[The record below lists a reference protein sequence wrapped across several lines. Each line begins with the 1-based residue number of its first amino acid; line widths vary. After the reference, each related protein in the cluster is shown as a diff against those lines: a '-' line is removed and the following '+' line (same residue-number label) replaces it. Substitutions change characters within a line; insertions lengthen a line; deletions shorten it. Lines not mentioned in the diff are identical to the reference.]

1 MYRKI
6 SDLYTVILSAALIA
20 IAAAPPASSQ
30 AAPTQRD
37 GTQQTRMTNAEV
49 LRLLK
54 ERRTEAEIVRNIKSA
69 IQSGTAAFDLSPNAL
84 IALHQAGASNTV
96 LNAMMGDGS
105 VRPARSNSG
114 AYTGTT
120 KPGARLGD
128 KDPGPIQKSAD
139 DLNPQPLPPNQR
151 SLRLSAVKVES
162 PVKNSN
168 AAQVPGTANWNEII
182 AVLEKEK
189 SGAQL
194 EASQMT
200 NATLLRPTHQQQT
213 TPLNT
218 TSASG
223 TQTGSPTGTAS
234 SAATANTGLL
244 SNQAPQKRQP
254 PQPTGAT
261 PVNPLAVIPA
271 GARTGP
277 AITCSHDPTMRILTI
292 SGVEGPAAFSPNPR
306 YTLYTIAG
314 CSFGDIG
321 SVAKVYLYDGAF
333 TLPFQIQEWTDN
345 GIKIALDPN
354 LTGVSDHENAT
365 LMVVRADGKQAKA
378 ACKFYA
384 ARETRMLPYIPRAN
398 FSLNKFTP
406 TDTSAFQATY
416 TSPSTANSV
425 PNIDG
430 YTAEVSWA
438 DPKADYNKDHPN
450 FSVWMPGGED
460 IYDLTHLQPG
470 FVVESATLCY
480 RNLECVSGA
489 LHTEGKFSSSVAGR
503 EVRVQ
508 WQGQTCT
515 VANCGGAFQGD
526 CFVQPA
532 SSNYALNVMVTGPRG
547 VDPWTGMP
555 TATR

>member
-1 MYRKI
+1 MYRKM
-6 SDLYTVILSAALIA
+6 SHLPTMVLSAALIA
-20 IAAAPPASSQ
+20 VTAAPPASSQ
-30 AAPTQRD
+30 AAPTQRE
-37 GTQQTRMTNAEV
+37 GAQQTRMTNAEV

-54 ERRTEAEIVRNIKSA
+54 ERRNEAEIIGNIKSA
-69 IQSGTAAFDLSPNAL
+69 IQSGTATFDLSPNAL
-84 IALHQAGASNTV
+84 IALHQAGASNNV

-105 VRPARSNSG
+105 VRPTGSNSSSG
-114 AYTGTT
+114 AYTGAT
-120 KPGARLGD
+120 KPGARLGG
-128 KDPGPIQKSAD
+128 KDPGPIQKNTD

-151 SLRLSAVKVES
+151 TLRLSAVKVDS
-162 PVKNSN
+162 PVKNSKTTP
-168 AAQVPGTANWNEII
+168 VPGTANWSEII

-194 EASQMT
+194 ESSQMT
-200 NATLLRPTHQQQT
+200 NATLLRPTQQQT
-213 TPLNT
+213 TPLST

-223 TQTGSPTGTAS
+223 AQQVGPTGAAAG
-234 SAATANTGLL
+234 AATANSALL
-244 SNQAPQKRQP
+244 TNQP
-254 PQPTGAT
+254 PQKHQPDS
-261 PVNPLAVIPA
+261 PRPNSINPLAVMPA
-271 GARTGP
+271 GVRTGP
-277 AITCSHDPTMRILTI
+277 AISCSHDPTMRILTI
-292 SGVEGPAAFSPNPR
+292 SGVEGPATFSPNPR
-306 YTLYTIAG
+306 YTLYTITG

-321 SVAKVYLYDGAF
+321 PVAKVYLYDGAF
-333 TLPFQIQEWTDN
+333 TLNFQVQEWTDN

-354 LTGVSDHENAT
+354 LTGIADHENAT
-365 LMVVRADGKQAKA
+365 LMVVRGDGKQTKT

-406 TDTSAFQATY
+406 TDTSAFQVTY
-416 TSPSTANSV
+416 TSPSAAGSV

-460 IYDLTHLQPG
+460 LYDLTRLQPG

-480 RNLECVSGA
+480 RNLECISGA

-547 VDPWTGMP
+547 VDPWTGKP